1 MRFILSLLKKGYLL
15 FLVSFIFFSCSS
27 KMAPEGHFQQTPVV
41 ADGSTDDWK
50 LPLRFTNEKY
60 TFQYNV
66 TNDDKNIYICVLS
79 RDPATQ
85 TRILRSGMS
94 IYFDTKGK
102 KNKNISISFPF
113 RKQSGQ
119 DYRNRNGNPVY
130 NTSINSRKEEWLLQS
145 DYYSTGGF
153 INIENGQFDIADKN
167 SPIHIAMKLNNND
180 SILVYEVVVPVKNIF
195 GADLNPKST
204 QKDFSVGLVLSAV
217 SGQGGGNGYH
227 ARPSMGM
234 GGMGMHGGMGMG
246 MGGAHG
252 YHSSGNSQ
260 GAKEEET
267 WYTFRLVAK

>member
-1 MRFILSLLKKGYLL
+1 MRFAFSLLKNGC
-15 FLVSFIFFSCSS
+15 FLISGSFILFSCSN
-27 KMAPEGHFQQTPVV
+27 KMAPEGHYQQTPVV
-41 ADGSTDDWK
+41 ADGGTDDWK

-66 TNDDKNIYICVLS
+66 TNDDRNIYICVLS

-102 KNKNISISFPF
+102 KNKETAISFPI
-113 RKQSGQ
+113 RKQSDQ
-119 DYRNRNGNPVY
+119 DYRNRNGNPI
-130 NTSINSRKEEWLLQS
+130 TSGSINSRKEEWLLQS
-145 DYYSTGGF
+145 DYYSTSGF
-153 INIENGQFDIADKN
+153 VNIENGQFDIADKN

-180 SILVYEVVVPVKNIF
+180 SLLVYELIVPVKNIF
-195 GADLNPKST
+195 GADLSPRST
-204 QKDFSVGLVLSAV
+204 QKDFSVGLVLNATASQ
-217 SGQGGGNGYH
+217 GGGGNGYH

-246 MGGAHG
+246 GGHG

-267 WYTFRLVAK
+267 WYTFRLIAK